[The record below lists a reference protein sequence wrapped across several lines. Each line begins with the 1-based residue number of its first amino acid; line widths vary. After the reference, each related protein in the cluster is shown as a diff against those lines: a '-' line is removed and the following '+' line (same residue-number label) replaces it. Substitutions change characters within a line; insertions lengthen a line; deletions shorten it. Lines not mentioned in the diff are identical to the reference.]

1 MLERKISK
9 YSDDTYL
16 DLLNKLFLIF
26 NSWLLKQKELIVI
39 DDLNEL
45 KVSFFH
51 LIINKKNTF
60 QNYYDDY
67 STCKYSENMVDL
79 FLEMK
84 NAAGNY
90 GSDILEQDITS
101 DNLLYF
107 LQYHTFVDDNID
119 NENQEDI
126 NEELNEYEFI

>member
-1 MLERKISK
+1 MLEQKISK

-84 NAAGNY
+84 NTAGNY

-126 NEELNEYEFI
+126 NEELNDYEFI